1 MSDALKRDEIAAGW
15 VAKLDRIE
23 IGDSDNLIDALSAAD
38 EEFAQW
44 VSASFENRTAFLRAQ
59 AAWSRADR
67 LAALKLSTE
76 VVHVR
81 QRIVSPALIG
91 TAAAACLAVVVAI
104 VALQFSFPTG
114 PQVFETAIGGRE
126 TVPLAD
132 GSKLELNTDT
142 RLTADVREDVRIVK
156 LEKGEAYFDITRD
169 ETRPFIV
176 EAGEKRVTVL
186 GTKFTVR
193 RDGDDVEVIVAE
205 GKVQIDGGNAEPS
218 VEPTV
223 VEKGV
228 VVLARAEGTLIAEK
242 SAAELNAELGW
253 RQGLLIFDQ
262 MDLEAVAAEFNR
274 YNRVK
279 IEIGD
284 ANAAA
289 IRIGGSFQA
298 ENVDAFA
305 RLLKD
310 GFGLRIERIA
320 EGSENKIVIKS

>member
-1 MSDALKRDEIAAGW
+1 MSDALKRDEVAAEW
-15 VAKLDRIE
+15 VAKLDRIDVDE
-23 IGDSDNLIDALSAAD
+23 SVNVVDGLSAVD
-38 EEFAQW
+38 NEFAGW
-44 VSASFENRTAFLRAQ
+44 VAASFENRTAFLRAH

-67 LAALKLSTE
+67 LAALTVTTE
-76 VVHVR
+76 AVR
-81 QRIVSPALIG
+81 VRRKIPPSAIAI
-91 TAAAACLAVVVAI
+91 AAAACLALVVAL
-104 VALQFSFPTG
+104 VGLQMPFSAG
-114 PQVFETAIGGRE
+114 PQTFETAVGGRE

-142 RLTADVREDVRIVK
+142 RLTADVRDDMRVVK
-156 LEKGEAYFDITRD
+156 LEKGEAYFDIARD

-186 GTKFTVR
+186 GTRFTVR
-193 RDGDDVEVIVAE
+193 RDSDDVEVIVAE
-205 GKVQIDGGNAEPS
+205 GKVRIDGGSDENSIA
-218 VEPTV
+218 PTIF
-223 VEKGV
+223 EMGA
-228 VVLARAEGTLIAEK
+228 VVLARAEGTLVAQK
-242 SAAELNAELGW
+242 SAVELNAELGW
-253 RQGLLIFDQ
+253 RRGLLIFDQ

-284 ANAAA
+284 ADAAA

-310 GFGLRIERIA
+310 GFGLRVERVTD
-320 EGSENKIVIKS
+320 GGENKIVIKS